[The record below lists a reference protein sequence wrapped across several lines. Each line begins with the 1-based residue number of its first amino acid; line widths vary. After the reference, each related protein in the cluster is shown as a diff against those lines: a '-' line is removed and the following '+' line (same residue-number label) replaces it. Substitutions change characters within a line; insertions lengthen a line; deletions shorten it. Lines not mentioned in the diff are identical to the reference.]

1 MKNIHYSKHP
11 KIIGKLI
18 TDETLKI
25 SELELKSNFKIMM
38 VGSLES
44 DIQSVNQRPDIDSV
58 VNDFDDDNDEKDGPF
73 ESKQVSNI

>member
-1 MKNIHYSKHP
+1 
-11 KIIGKLI
+11 
-18 TDETLKI
+18 
-25 SELELKSNFKIMM
+25 M

-73 ESKQVSNI
+73 ESKQVSICLINIVIILF